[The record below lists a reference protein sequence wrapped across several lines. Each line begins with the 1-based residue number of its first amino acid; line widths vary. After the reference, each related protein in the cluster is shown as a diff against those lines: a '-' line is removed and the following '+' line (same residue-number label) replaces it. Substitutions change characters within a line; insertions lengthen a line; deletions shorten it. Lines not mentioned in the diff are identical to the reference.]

1 MGKGPRTVSSGIV
14 NEVPARIENGVN
26 GISEMAYEVEL
37 AKAFATVDEMS
48 TLVPAQTA
56 IDPEGLIVTEGACA
70 KLTCKASGKITSK
83 SLNHFIA

>member
-14 NEVPARIENGVN
+14 NDVPARIENGVN
-26 GISEMAYEVEL
+26 GISEIAYEVVP
-37 AKAFATVDEMS
+37 AKAFATVDETL
-48 TLVPAQTA
+48 TLVPAQTV

-70 KLTCKASGKITSK
+70 MLTCKASGKITSK